1 MSTQVTPGVRSGGF
15 VPLQPFPMAE
25 DDVDLSQ
32 VSSFLRRHQRLI
44 ATCCGIGLVLSIA
57 AAFLWPLSYTSQASF
72 MPQGQNRLSSLASL
86 ASQFG
91 VSVPPVDAGRSPG
104 FYATLLVSN
113 NLLADLV
120 QHRFQ
125 TADKKSVTLVD
136 YLQAGGATP
145 DRRLL
150 AAIEKLKRKIGVSI
164 DQKAGLVRVAVS
176 LHDPVVSRDVTSA
189 LLAEVDS
196 FNLKS
201 RQSQASAERKFTER
215 RLAEAQADARQAQ
228 DELQA
233 FLQRNR
239 DFRASPQ
246 LSFQYDRLADN
257 VSLRQQLYTSV
268 AQAYEQARI
277 EEVRDTPVIT
287 VVEAP
292 MLPARPD
299 SRPFGRFIAAGLVL
313 SLIAARVIAVRRD
326 RRMTTEA

>member
-1 MSTQVTPGVRSGGF
+1 M
-15 VPLQPFPMAE
+15 PLQPFPMAE

-44 ATCCGIGLVLSIA
+44 ATCCAIGLILSIA
-57 AAFLWPLSYTSQASF
+57 ATFVLPLSYTSEASF

-120 QHRFQ
+120 QHRFV
-125 TADKKSVTLVD
+125 TTDRKSVSLVD
-136 YLQAGGATP
+136 YLRAGGDTP

-150 AAIEKLKRKIGVSI
+150 AAIEKLKRKVGVSI

-176 LHDPVVSRDVTSA
+176 LHDPVVSRDVANA
-189 LLAEVDS
+189 LIAEVDS

-287 VVEAP
+287 LVEAP

-299 SRPFGRFIAAGLVL
+299 SRPFGRMIAAGLVL
-313 SLIAARVIAVRRD
+313 SLIAARIIAVRRD
-326 RRMTTEA
+326 HRTAAEA